1 MNLQRS
7 RRKFGRKFL
16 SRARYGI
23 TAAQYFQD
31 AGVTDPTGRREMG
44 AFINTLRDLGLWQPT
59 ILGMALASRHNAGTG
74 TRAYAFRGAYGTLT
88 NGPAWGTSGIL
99 MDGLTSTIDLSTK
112 ALYAGTVKSAF
123 MVMKVTAAPTLCNF
137 ALAVDDGTATGI
149 QIGLRMYSGSLG
161 DPGPGL
167 YVTRG
172 TIGSLNLAPGRNPL
186 VNQWQTFAT
195 SMDASTDQV
204 YQNGALVTGGN
215 RTSLPPVN
223 PTGTPTTAA
232 IGGGSGTGACTQTA
246 GVVLLF
252 SSAIT
257 ATTVAQLHEAVR
269 QILLPEIGLASL
281 AGVPTD
287 PPMIIA

>member
-1 MNLQRS
+1 MDIQRS
-7 RRKFGRKFL
+7 RLKFGRKL
-16 SRARYGI
+16 AGRARFGM

-44 AFINTLRDLGLWQPT
+44 AFINTLRDLGVWQPT

-99 MDGLTSTIDLSTK
+99 MDGLTTTIDLSTK
-112 ALYAGTVKSAF
+112 LLYAGTIKSAF
-123 MVMKVTAAPTLCNF
+123 VVTKVTAAPTLCNF
-137 ALAVDDGTATGI
+137 VLAVDDGTATGI
-149 QIGLRMYSGSLG
+149 QIGLRMYSGGLG

-172 TIGSLNLAPGRNPL
+172 STGSLNLVPGRNAL
-186 VNQWQTFAT
+186 TNQWQTFAT
-195 SMDASTDQV
+195 SMDSSTDQV

-223 PTGTPTTAA
+223 PVGTPTTAA
-232 IGGGSGTGACTQTA
+232 LGGGSGTGACTQTA
-246 GVVLLF
+246 AVILLL
-252 SSAIT
+252 SAPIT
-257 ATTVAQLHEAVR
+257 LTTVCQLHEAVR
-269 QILLPEIGLASL
+269 QILLPEIGLPSL
-281 AGVPTD
+281 AGVPSL
-287 PPMIIA
+287 PPIII